1 MECGSQRFEGWWEC
15 VCGGLPGGPS
25 PHLRVGYP
33 ALPSRQERGILSGDR
48 VMEAAA
54 CEAGAG
60 RKEPPLNL
68 IVFDL
73 ALNFISLSSAGD

>member
-1 MECGSQRFEGWWEC
+1 
-15 VCGGLPGGPS
+15 
-25 PHLRVGYP
+25 
-33 ALPSRQERGILSGDR
+33 
-48 VMEAAA
+48 MEAAA